1 MPAHFW
7 DAVRPISELAP
18 RHLSELAPRHSV
30 PKWRMISEGFRTI
43 PDYPHTIKHENSSSG
58 ESMIKIILVLSLVFT
73 VSTSFAGAIFQTQN
87 YDGVQVYG
95 GATEDVIMTSF
106 NKNGVNVPV
115 MITLKNNHKNQRAI
129 DVISKVG
136 DENEKI
142 GTGKCVMAKK
152 AIVYTYT
159 LASEMSE
166 DGRSS
171 KVVTQTIKQIENG
184 GIIISG
190 SSTRTWSNYAKLKK
204 TQ

>member
-1 MPAHFW
+1 
-7 DAVRPISELAP
+7 
-18 RHLSELAPRHSV
+18 
-30 PKWRMISEGFRTI
+30 
-43 PDYPHTIKHENSSSG
+43 
-58 ESMIKIILVLSLVFT
+58 MIKIILVLSLVFT